1 MPGGA
6 PHQQSFWRAGGGE
19 RASRPAA
26 RLRRTLPPLIPSAAP
41 ARPLG
46 ALAAGCQ
53 WGVRAR
59 SHPRC
64 PQCCLHGEAA
74 GRGERGGFN
83 ARAAH
88 AQGCL
93 ACCCQ
98 ERECTA
104 VAFHR
109 DGGPLQAL
117 ALLTDSQ
124 HHAAPNVHEWPSS
137 FTRRHAWVEGLPGV
151 VSEPG
156 GMLTGGVPVVTLP
169 LGGAPAAGGVPV
181 AAGGLGTL
189 PVGAAAAGV
198 GPGTAAGGAPVLA
211 GGSRSKPPVEA
222 GDGEA
227 VFAGDGLV
235 VV

>member
-1 MPGGA
+1 M
-6 PHQQSFWRAGGGE
+6 
-19 RASRPAA
+19 
-26 RLRRTLPPLIPSAAP
+26 
-41 ARPLG
+41 
-46 ALAAGCQ
+46 
-53 WGVRAR
+53 
-59 SHPRC
+59 
-64 PQCCLHGEAA
+64 
-74 GRGERGGFN
+74 
-83 ARAAH
+83 
-88 AQGCL
+88 
-93 ACCCQ
+93 
-98 ERECTA
+98 
-104 VAFHR
+104 AFHR
-109 DGGPLQAL
+109 GGGPLQAL
-117 ALLTDSQ
+117 ALLTNSQ
-124 HHAAPNVHEWPSS
+124 HSAAPDVPCKSGHSW
-137 FTRRHAWVEGLPGV
+137 FTCRHAWVEGLPGV

-169 LGGAPAAGGVPV
+169 LGGALVAGGVPV